1 VPTYFAGKTAS
12 IVWNSVTLPLS
23 QWSMTLKS
31 EAVDVTNFNSGGFKE
46 SIDGLSEAE
55 ITASG
60 PYSGAPLGVTPG
72 QRAALTVN
80 VNSIGPVGFTFT
92 TAQCTQGKI
101 SADVKGAV
109 QCEYTFV
116 SSGTIT
122 LAT

>member
-1 VPTYFAGKTAS
+1 MPTYYAGKTAN
-12 IVWNSVTLPLS
+12 IVWNAVSLPLS

-31 EAVDVTNFNSGGFKE
+31 EAVDVTNFNSAGFKE
-46 SIDGLSEAE
+46 SIDGLGEAE

-60 PYSGAPLGVTPG
+60 PYSGHPLGITAG
-72 QRAALTVN
+72 DRQSLTVN
-80 VNSIGPVGFTFT
+80 VNTTGPIGFTFT
-92 TAQCTQGKI
+92 TAQCTQAKI

-116 SSGTIT
+116 SSGSIT